1 MYRAGQGSGVNSRGL
16 VGAMAAFGL
25 VGAGSVGLAVGTAA
39 PAEAF
44 AGTCP
49 ATTPAAVLVADGVCE
64 VRITTVGASTFNPPS
79 GITKL
84 AAVLV
89 GAGGGGWSEDTEA
102 YAGNGGAVVY
112 VDSVPLTGPIS
123 VNVGAGGAAATIGD
137 PTTAGADTIIVVGAT
152 PFTASGG
159 DAAAFSGSNFCIT
172 DDNLLHSG
180 DGDGGANAASGSPDC
195 LPGAGAGLADLS
207 GTDPALFP
215 ASADGTD
222 VYGGG
227 GTASANDP
235 LAVGLAG
242 SGGSASG
249 GGVPSPGTNLPSA
262 AVAGAGGLV
271 IFRFAVD
278 APSPTPSPS
287 VSPSL
292 AATGAVVSWE
302 VPAISA
308 GMIGIGALLFVL
320 FRRRRGQATGR

>member
-1 MYRAGQGSGVNSRGL
+1 MYGAELGSGVNGRGL
-16 VGAMAAFGL
+16 MGAMAAFGL

-49 ATTPAAVLVADGVCE
+49 TTTPTAVLVADGVCE
-64 VRITTVGASTFNPPS
+64 VRITTAGDSTFTPPS
-79 GITKL
+79 GIAKL

-89 GAGGGGWSEDTEA
+89 GSGGGGWNANGEA

-123 VNVGAGGAAATIGD
+123 VTVGAGAAAASFADAPI
-137 PTTAGADTIIVVGAT
+137 AGSDTILTVGAAT

-159 DAAAFSGSNFCIT
+159 EAAQLSGDFCIV
-172 DDNLLHSG
+172 DNNLLNSG
-180 DGDGGANAASGSPDC
+180 DGDGGANPSSGDPDC
-195 LPGAGAGLADLS
+195 IPGAGVGLADLS

-222 VYGGG
+222 VYGAG

-249 GGVPSPGTNLPSA
+249 GQVPSPGTNLPPA
-262 AVAGAGGLV
+262 AVAGADGLV

-278 APSPTPSPS
+278 IPTPSPS
-287 VSPSL
+287 VSPAL
-292 AATGAVVSWE
+292 AATGTVVSWE
-302 VPAISA
+302 VPAISV
-308 GMIGIGALLFVL
+308 GMIGMGALLFVL
-320 FRRRRGQATGR
+320 FRRRRGQASGR

>member
-1 MYRAGQGSGVNSRGL
+1 
-16 VGAMAAFGL
+16 MAAFGL
-25 VGAGSVGLAVGTAA
+25 VGAGSVGLAVGAAA

-49 ATTPAAVLVADGVCE
+49 TTTPTAVLVADGVCE
-64 VRITTVGASTFNPPS
+64 VRITTAGDSTFTPPS
-79 GITKL
+79 GIAKL

-89 GAGGGGWSEDTEA
+89 GGGSGGWNANSEA

-123 VNVGAGGAAATIGD
+123 VTVGAGGAAASFPNTPIAGSDTIV
-137 PTTAGADTIIVVGAT
+137 TAGAAA

-159 DAAAFSGSNFCIT
+159 VATSLSGFCII
-172 DDNLLHSG
+172 DNNILHSG
-180 DGDGGANAASGSPDC
+180 DGDGGANPSSGNPDC
-195 LPGAGAGLADLS
+195 IPGAGAGLADLS

-222 VYGGG
+222 VYGPG
-227 GTASANDP
+227 GTASDNDP

-249 GGVPSPGTNLPSA
+249 GQVPPPGTNVPSA

-271 IFRFAVD
+271 ILRFAVD
-278 APSPTPSPS
+278 IPTRTPSPS
-287 VSPSL
+287 VAPTL
-292 AATGAVVSWE
+292 AATGTVVSWE
-302 VPAISA
+302 VPAISV
-308 GMIGIGALLFVL
+308 GMIGMGALLFVL
-320 FRRRRGQATGR
+320 FRRRRGQASGR